1 MKLITEKKLND
12 YHKTTKKALSKVRIE
27 KKLTKKDQKTANIYL
42 DMAKNYYSDSLY
54 FKKQNDYVNA
64 FAAVN
69 YAHAWLDA
77 GAIIGLFDVEKDN
90 ILFTV
95 DS

>member
-1 MKLITEKKLND
+1 MKLINEKKLTD
-12 YHKTTKKALSKVRIE
+12 YHKLTKKALDKVKIE
-27 KKLTKKDQKTANIYL
+27 KNLTKKDQKTANIYL
-42 DMAKNYYSDSLY
+42 DMAKNYYSDSIY
-54 FKKQNDYVNA
+54 FKKQNDYVNS

-77 GAIIGLFDVEKDN
+77 GAIIGLFDVERDN

>member
-12 YHKTTKKALSKVRIE
+12 YHKTTKKALSKVKIQ
-27 KKLTKKDQKTANIYL
+27 KNLTKKDQKTANIYL

-54 FKKQNDYVNA
+54 FKKQKDFVNS

>member
-1 MKLITEKKLND
+1 MKLINDKKLD
-12 YHKTTKKALSKVRIE
+12 HYHNITKKALKKVKIN
-27 KKLTKKDQKTANIYL
+27 KKISKKDEKTAKLYL

-54 FKKQNDYVNA
+54 FRKQNDYVNS

-77 GAIIGLFDVEKDN
+77 GAIIGLFDVAKDN
-90 ILFTV
+90 VLFTV
-95 DS
+95 DP

>member
-12 YHKTTKKALSKVRIE
+12 YHKTTKKALSKVKIE
-27 KKLTKKDQKTANIYL
+27 KNLTKKDQKTANIYL